1 MFANCDPDPH
11 QLLRNISG
19 PQCEL
24 QPPHFKITHFPLH
37 VEVLLEVL
45 FKSDFLLKIK
55 LKDTG
60 LVIQMMKK

>member
-1 MFANCDPDPH
+1 MFASCDPDQH
-11 QLLRNISG
+11 HFLRNISG
-19 PQCEL
+19 AQGEL

-37 VEVLLEVL
+37 VEVSLEVL